1 MPEGVLFVDDEE
13 NILHSVERLFSGSDI
28 RVLKACSARE
38 ALCILHREDVA
49 VIVSDNLMPGMKG
62 IELFSKARDTS
73 PDTVRVLMTAY
84 ADLGTAI
91 DAINRGEVFRFI
103 VKPWEDDLLVSTVLD
118 GIGRYR
124 LVRSL
129 RKADE
134 AKLRSLA
141 QAIELKDPYTRGHC
155 DRVARYALMI
165 AAALNLDERMRLEI
179 KHGSWLHDC
188 GKIGVPES
196 ILNYPG
202 SLNEEEREVIRKHP
216 VWGADVAR
224 QASLSK
230 TIVNIILYHHE
241 RFDGGG
247 YPTGIAGTDIPLEAR
262 IVSVAD
268 TFDAITTDRP
278 YLKAYELKDAVNMLL
293 SIRETALDPQMVD
306 TFTALVEKDDTW
318 KSGDGFRER
327 GTGE

>member
-1 MPEGVLFVDDEE
+1 VPERVLFVDDEE
-13 NILHSVERLFSGSDI
+13 NILNSVERLFFGSGI

-38 ALCILHREDVA
+38 ALSILSREDVA
-49 VIVSDNLMPGMKG
+49 VLVSDNLMPGMKG
-62 IELFSKARDTS
+62 IELFSKARDMS

-84 ADLGTAI
+84 ADLETAV

-103 VKPWEDDLLVSTVLD
+103 VKPWEDDLLVTTVLD

-134 AKLRSLA
+134 ATLRSLA

-165 AAALNLDERMRLEI
+165 AAALDLDERMRLDIE
-179 KHGSWLHDC
+179 HGSWLHDC

-202 SLNEEEREVIRKHP
+202 SLNEEELEIVRKHP

-224 QASLSK
+224 QASLSE

-241 RFDGGG
+241 RFGGGG
-247 YPTGIAGTDIPLEAR
+247 YPTGMAGTDIPLEAR

-293 SIRETALDPQMVD
+293 SLRETALDPQMVD
-306 TFTALVEKDDTW
+306 TFTALVGKDDIW
-318 KSGDGFRER
+318 KSSDGIVEREA
-327 GTGE
+327 GA

>member
-1 MPEGVLFVDDEE
+1 MPERVLFVDDEE
-13 NILHSVERLFSGSDI
+13 NILNSVERLFSGSGI

-38 ALCILHREDVA
+38 ALSILSREDVA
-49 VIVSDNLMPGMKG
+49 VLVSDNLMPGMKG
-62 IELFSKARDTS
+62 IELFSKARDMS

-84 ADLGTAI
+84 ADLETAV

-103 VKPWEDDLLVSTVLD
+103 VKPWEDDLLVTTVLD
-118 GIGRYR
+118 GIGRYA

-134 AKLRSLA
+134 ATLRSLA

-165 AAALNLDERMRLEI
+165 AAALDLDERMRLEI
-179 KHGSWLHDC
+179 EHGSWLHDC

-202 SLNEEEREVIRKHP
+202 SLNEEEREIVRKHP

-224 QASLSK
+224 QASLSE

-241 RFDGGG
+241 RFGGGG
-247 YPTGIAGTDIPLEAR
+247 YPTGMAGTDIPLEAR

-293 SIRETALDPQMVD
+293 SLRETALDPQMVD
-306 TFTALVEKDDTW
+306 TFTALVGKDDIW
-318 KSGDGFRER
+318 KSSDGIVEREA
-327 GTGE
+327 GA